1 VRLSVDLFLNL
12 QIGFPNHT
20 SEMSYDL
27 IIVGAGIAGLRT
39 GLETLRQHPQ
49 IRCTILEKYKYNG
62 GRVTTFHKDLPK
74 VGHIQWENGAGRIAD
89 SHTKVIA
96 LLKKYGLHMAPISPE
111 SNYLHAGSTHPNTFT
126 QLHDIYIE
134 PLRSLSK
141 ETLQSHTLVE
151 LWNKVL
157 GEKKAREFYSMFP
170 YHSELHTL
178 RADHGIYV
186 FDYEMGRSTGFSVCI
201 EGLSSLIS
209 HMVADF
215 LSLGGS
221 IQHEQEVTEI
231 CCVENKMH
239 LKTRDGSFYESNT
252 CVMALHANAMR
263 GIKGVSTLP
272 ILNKLIMTPLLR
284 MYAVFPLHKGKAW
297 FSDLPRT
304 ITDDPIRHIIPMGG
318 GSIMISYT
326 DGDDAKYWMNQKEVP
341 DKVMKRI
348 RDLFPQLSI
357 PDPLFFKMHPWL
369 EGCTYWKPGQ
379 YDIFEESKKSL
390 QPLPKEMPGLF
401 LCGESFAVLQCWM
414 ECAITQADHMMELH
428 TFQQRFK

>member
-1 VRLSVDLFLNL
+1 
-12 QIGFPNHT
+12 
-20 SEMSYDL
+20 
-27 IIVGAGIAGLRT
+27 
-39 GLETLRQHPQ
+39 
-49 IRCTILEKYKYNG
+49 
-62 GRVTTFHKDLPK
+62 
-74 VGHIQWENGAGRIAD
+74 
-89 SHTKVIA
+89 
-96 LLKKYGLHMAPISPE
+96 
-111 SNYLHAGSTHPNTFT
+111 
-126 QLHDIYIE
+126 
-134 PLRSLSK
+134 
-141 ETLQSHTLVE
+141 
-151 LWNKVL
+151 
-157 GEKKAREFYSMFP
+157 
-170 YHSELHTL
+170 
-178 RADHGIYV
+178 
-186 FDYEMGRSTGFSVCI
+186 
-201 EGLSSLIS
+201 
-209 HMVADF
+209 
-215 LSLGGS
+215 
-221 IQHEQEVTEI
+221 
-231 CCVENKMH
+231 
-239 LKTRDGSFYESNT
+239 
-252 CVMALHANAMR
+252 MR

-414 ECAITQADHMMELH
+414 ECAITQADHMMELDA
-428 TFQQRFK
+428 FQQRFK